1 MDCSRMILQAE
12 HIIRGSMARGG
23 CQAGGMFA
31 WGGRSVR
38 EIDEWA
44 AVQAMCTLLAA
55 WVEIWV
61 RACGCR
67 VGSGYRGSCNG
78 IDVRRSMRSESMRYQ
93 LDPAGAAG
101 SMCRRCTRIEVGPR

>member
-1 MDCSRMILQAE
+1 
-12 HIIRGSMARGG
+12 
-23 CQAGGMFA
+23 MFA
-31 WGGRSVR
+31 WGGRRVR

-101 SMCRRCTRIEVGPR
+101 SMCRRCTRIEQGRGEEERGLRACVRRPRRKGDVYVEV